1 MISLDVKTEQALR
14 TSEKLSVDQLHD
26 LFLEAAETER
36 KLPGVIRKQ
45 KMVHWPDYVKEW
57 SAYGYDSLQPQR
69 LKATP
74 EQITRLDQAV
84 TIGLAMD
91 EADRRLI
98 WAIAHSAAFRDRGPK
113 WTQIA
118 KILGLNDPRIVKRRY
133 KDSLI
138 RLYYRLSA

>member
-1 MISLDVKTEQALR
+1 MISLDVKVERALR
-14 TSEKLSVDQLHD
+14 SQDKLAIDQLHD

-57 SAYGYDSLQPQR
+57 SAYGYSSFESPR
-69 LKATP
+69 LKASP
-74 EQITRLDQAV
+74 EQITRLDKAI
-84 TIGLAMD
+84 TMGLSMS

-98 WAIAHSAAFRDRGPK
+98 WAVAHSAAFRDRGAK
-113 WTQIA
+113 WTKIA

-133 KDSLI
+133 QDALV
-138 RLYYRLSA
+138 RLYYKL

>member
-1 MISLDVKTEQALR
+1 MISLDEKTEKALR
-14 TSEKLSVDQLHD
+14 SSQRLAVDQLHD

-57 SAYGYDSLQPQR
+57 AAYGYNSLQPQR

-74 EQITRLDQAV
+74 EQITRLDYAV
-84 TIGLAMD
+84 TMGLSMS

-98 WAIAHSAAFRDRGPK
+98 WAVAHSAAFRDRGPK

-133 KDSLI
+133 QDSLV
-138 RLYYRLSA
+138 RLYYKL

>member
-1 MISLDVKTEQALR
+1 MISLDEKTEKALR
-14 TSEKLSVDQLHD
+14 SSQKIAVDQLHD

-36 KLPGVIRKQ
+36 KLPGVFRKQ

-57 SAYGYDSLQPQR
+57 AAYGYSSFHPQR
-69 LKATP
+69 LKASP
-74 EQITRLDQAV
+74 EQITRLDYAV
-84 TIGLAMD
+84 TMGLSMS

-98 WAIAHSAAFRDRGPK
+98 WAVAHSAAFRDRGPK

-133 KDSLI
+133 QDSLV
-138 RLYYRLSA
+138 RLYYKL

>member
-1 MISLDVKTEQALR
+1 MISLDEKTEKALR
-14 TSEKLSVDQLHD
+14 SSQKLGVDQLHD
-26 LFLEAAETER
+26 FFLEAAETEK
-36 KLPGVIRKQ
+36 KLPGVIKKQ

-57 SAYGYDSLQPQR
+57 AAYGYNSLQPQR

-74 EQITRLDQAV
+74 EQITRLDQAI
-84 TIGLAMD
+84 TIGLSIS

-98 WAIAHSAAFRDRGPK
+98 WAVAHSAAFRDRGPK

-133 KDSLI
+133 QDSLV
-138 RLYYRLSA
+138 RLYYKL

>member
-1 MISLDVKTEQALR
+1 MISLDEKTEKAFRSSQ
-14 TSEKLSVDQLHD
+14 KLAVDQLHD

-57 SAYGYDSLQPQR
+57 AAYGYNSLQPQR
-69 LKATP
+69 LKASP
-74 EQITRLDQAV
+74 EQITRLDYAV
-84 TIGLAMD
+84 TMGLSMS

-98 WAIAHSAAFRDRGPK
+98 WAVAHSAAFRDRGPK

-133 KDSLI
+133 QDCLV
-138 RLYYRLSA
+138 RLYYKL